1 MWLLPYVTVTTSIS
15 EQLQN
20 EQSQNRL
27 SLQPMSLT
35 IFEDLLV
42 SSSDNGAW
50 NELIYQDLIVLQ
62 MSLHHFSCV
71 FNVLCKLYL
80 GEGKRTEALGIMCIA
95 RHLQHRLC
103 KLTLSP
109 YLTLQNFCFTGF
121 SSCYAWEKVEL
132 LRNVL
137 IKAHSLLMVRIN
149 IVEIPKGYYFEHL
162 CLEIIQFL

>member
-1 MWLLPYVTVTTSIS
+1 MAVTVCDSYNFHLRTAS
-15 EQLQN
+15 EWAIPKIAG
-20 EQSQNRL
+20 
-27 SLQPMSLT
+27 SLQPVSLT
-35 IFEDLLV
+35 VFEDLLV

-62 MSLHHFSCV
+62 TSSHHFCV
-71 FNVLCKLYL
+71 FDVLCKLYL

-95 RHLQHRLC
+95 RHLLKHRLC

-132 LRNVL
+132 LRNGL
-137 IKAHSLLMVRIN
+137 IKAHSSLMVRNN

-162 CLEIIQFL
+162 CLEIIQFR

>member
-1 MWLLPYVTVTTSIS
+1 MW
-15 EQLQN
+15 QLQLP
-20 EQSQNRL
+20 SQNSFRMSSPKNCW

-62 MSLHHFSCV
+62 MSSHHFSGV
-71 FNVLCKLYL
+71 FNVLCKLYV
-80 GEGKRTEALGIMCIA
+80 GEWKRTEALGIVCIA
-95 RHLQHRLC
+95 KHLLQHRLC